1 MTFSSGSLTVF
12 MVFLSRVGESL
23 SSRGR
28 RSKNTGW
35 AHSQSRRSES
45 FTPLM
50 ELKHHLLSVYSPSRL
65 PWVEKLL
72 YFPYLHSSPNKS
84 LYKEPLAVLMC
95 GTGAKTGTENL
106 SLLAV
111 PEIVCGNMLHHLFS
125 GHFLQESVKSATK

>member
-1 MTFSSGSLTVF
+1 M
-12 MVFLSRVGESL
+12 
-23 SSRGR
+23 
-28 RSKNTGW
+28 
-35 AHSQSRRSES
+35 
-45 FTPLM
+45 
-50 ELKHHLLSVYSPSRL
+50 
-65 PWVEKLL
+65 EKLL

-111 PEIVCGNMLHHLFS
+111 PEIVCDNMLHHLFS